1 MGAGCTGEFLPS
13 IATSDNVAILSDRRY
28 IAGYDYLSLK
38 IGKLVSTIIE
48 LEYQKAI
55 NLRICFAVDGL
66 WFSAEVK
73 VAM

>member
-13 IATSDNVAILSDRRY
+13 IATSDNVAILSDRIY

-66 WFSAEVK
+66 
-73 VAM
+73 

>member
-48 LEYQKAI
+48 LEY
-55 NLRICFAVDGL
+55 
-66 WFSAEVK
+66 
-73 VAM
+73 